1 MPGRQYS
8 AGNAYRY
15 GFNGK
20 EKDTE
25 EPVQYDYGFRI
36 YDPRLVRFK
45 SVDPLTSNY
54 PELTPYQYASN
65 NPIKFIDIDGLEG
78 GEDPYYLNSIPR
90 IAKMYAANLSKL
102 PEERQKQIAK
112 NIKYAAGFVVQFLTG
127 GRELS
132 TRNLLR
138 YMEGKGG
145 YDIYTYKSL
154 KKASSFGFF
163 WSANKWARRGVM
175 SQLQDYANSVKDK
188 PGVYNVE
195 FRKYT
200 SKGQGAAMLFDM
212 GTAFGSF
219 AIVSNGKFTVTVE
232 KDGKYSYS
240 GNIYYTFSDTYRW
253 EKDRGA
259 AWEEGVSHNKMIS
272 LEEVGAKPFYARA
285 YYEQSIKGNQ
295 NSSLESGRGDMHD
308 SKDISNHS
316 EPTADDT
323 YAKPPDAKLIND
335 DRKKN

>member
-1 MPGRQYS
+1 MDMPGRQYS

-127 GRELS
+127 
-132 TRNLLR
+132 
-138 YMEGKGG
+138 
-145 YDIYTYKSL
+145 
-154 KKASSFGFF
+154 
-163 WSANKWARRGVM
+163 
-175 SQLQDYANSVKDK
+175 
-188 PGVYNVE
+188 
-195 FRKYT
+195 
-200 SKGQGAAMLFDM
+200 
-212 GTAFGSF
+212 
-219 AIVSNGKFTVTVE
+219 
-232 KDGKYSYS
+232 
-240 GNIYYTFSDTYRW
+240 
-253 EKDRGA
+253 
-259 AWEEGVSHNKMIS
+259 
-272 LEEVGAKPFYARA
+272 
-285 YYEQSIKGNQ
+285 
-295 NSSLESGRGDMHD
+295 
-308 SKDISNHS
+308 
-316 EPTADDT
+316 
-323 YAKPPDAKLIND
+323 
-335 DRKKN
+335 